1 MLPGRAGARRVRAAF
16 HGYARAACEHTC
28 RQPCREYPDGESAG
42 PRLGN
47 RQKTRSEE
55 HTSNSSH
62 LVISY
67 AVFCLKKKNNQIGEG
82 YDAQNCHGLR
92 RPERVT
98 RLVVVELAGNP
109 DGAGVQVDVFRTE
122 RGESA
127 HRRLVKAASRI
138 SAR

>member
-67 AVFCLKKKNNQIGEG
+67 AVFCLKKKKILQFLPAQSQRIKVGTGAFCDTQQQMERFVALFDGHGET
-82 YDAQNCHGLR
+82 AVNS
-92 RPERVT
+92 V
-98 RLVVVELAGNP
+98 N
-109 DGAGVQVDVFRTE
+109 
-122 RGESA
+122 
-127 HRRLVKAASRI
+127 AAAKDPSSCGFGTVAYVR
-138 SAR
+138 